1 MAHGVD
7 DEACLHAV
15 GGEED
20 CVAVQEALSYSG
32 LCHVSGYRLVAN
44 GPAGLPRDPL
54 APAIWE
60 CMTDEE
66 LERVQALFMRALRR

>member
-1 MAHGVD
+1 MTISLARRQSAELTAETRACLAQKTRSNSRPGL
-7 DEACLHAV
+7 DEAI
-15 GGEED
+15 
-20 CVAVQEALSYSG
+20 QLS
-32 LCHVSGYRLVAN
+32 V
-44 GPAGLPRDPL
+44 